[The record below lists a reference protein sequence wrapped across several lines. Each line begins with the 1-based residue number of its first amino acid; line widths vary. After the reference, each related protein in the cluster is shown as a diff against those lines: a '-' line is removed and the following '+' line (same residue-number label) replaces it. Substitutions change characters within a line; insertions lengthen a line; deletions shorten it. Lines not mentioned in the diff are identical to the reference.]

1 MTRPQWILTCLV
13 AMLFSCRWYNP
24 AIAEDRAYDGTRNNL
39 ANPTWGA
46 AGTALVRL
54 APAAYDDGASAP
66 RGSLTIQLPNPRV
79 VSNSMVTQ
87 PVMLPNLHEMTDW
100 VFQWGQFV
108 DHDMDLTVIKGKRGH
123 AQGELIH
130 LTGRVLN
137 NQGEPVK
144 GARIEVWQANT
155 HGRYAHPTD
164 INPAPLDPNFQ
175 GYGVQVTDGEGR
187 YRFKTI
193 KPGAYPINPVNA
205 TNIRP
210 PHIHFD
216 VLGTKDRLVTQMY
229 FPDEPLNE
237 QDIIFKD
244 LGPAKDA
251 TIGKV
256 LPLTKELEPDS
267 LLINWDIILEKG

>member
-1 MTRPQWILTCLV
+1 MNPPKTLSRRE
-13 AMLFSCRWYNP
+13 MLEM
-24 AIAEDRAYDGTRNNL
+24 A
-39 ANPTWGA
+39 
-46 AGTALVRL
+46 TALGFL
-54 APAAYDDGASAP
+54 AITQ
-66 RGSLTIQLPNPRV
+66 SLSSVLAQQVKR
-79 VSNSMVTQ
+79 Q
-87 PVMLPNLHEMTDW
+87 PTPEQIMGPFYPILRPL
-100 VFQWGQFV
+100 

-123 AQGELIH
+123 AQGKLIH

-193 KPGAYPINPVNA
+193 KPGAYPINPVNP